1 MSVCDLPNKI
11 KIRTWRNGINKCKN
25 EEIEKVNFVFIVF
38 WTSGDMHQKFFV
50 CYQVIFTTIY
60 RAAKLNRF

>member
-38 WTSGDMHQKFFV
+38 WTSGDMHQKMFCV
-50 CYQVIFTTIY
+50 LLSYIY
-60 RAAKLNRF
+60 NNIPSGQRK

>member
-11 KIRTWRNGINKCKN
+11 KIRTWRNGMNKYKN

-38 WTSGDMHQKFFV
+38 WTSGDMHQE
-50 CYQVIFTTIY
+50 IFCVLPSYIY
-60 RAAKLNRF
+60 NNIPSGQPK